1 MSFQQDWVMRQIENI
16 VKLLANILF
25 HKDTITY
32 EIKDEFNLTETDMLY
47 NDIKQLIEKHEICKA
62 EDLLYEKIDAN
73 NEKDIELAIDFYQ
86 TINLFSDEEL
96 ERCNFS
102 RDEINDGLKN
112 IAKMFGIDNFLL

>member
-1 MSFQQDWVMRQIENI
+1 MNFQQDWVMRQIENI
-16 VKLLANILF
+16 VRFLASVLF
-25 HKDTITY
+25 HKDTLKY
-32 EIKDEFNLTETDMLY
+32 EIKDELNLTETDMLY
-47 NDIKQLIEKHEICKA
+47 NDIKELIEKREICKA

-73 NEKDIELAIDFYQ
+73 NKKDMELAIDFYQ

-112 IAKMFGIDNFLL
+112 ITKIFGIDNFLL